1 MPSSNLKLISY
12 SVGPDAEREINEFI
26 DFHSSIFEKICVI
39 RDSVKEKPLNSC
51 KIKAAEHILKEI
63 IAGDTGIFILCDI
76 DTRIFRLRALRKVIR
91 TSDAAFYFRHASPMH
106 LSNLSGFMVF
116 NVSEANAESIKT
128 FIRGWIHTYET
139 KSVDWY
145 SDQSS
150 LILSIY
156 NCEIKREFT
165 YVDLSKYKSRLSF
178 NWSTTPYIFV
188 DAATHKG
195 KDKYFIFS
203 APYSLRWP
211 ALVIDQIMIIFN
223 TMRRIWRLVVRLSNF

>member
-1 MPSSNLKLISY
+1 MLSSNIKLISY
-12 SVGPDAEREINEFI
+12 SVGPDAEREIKKFI
-26 DFHSSIFEKICVI
+26 DFHSSIFDKICDI
-39 RDSVKEKPLNSC
+39 RDSVGEKPLNSC
-51 KIKAAEHILKEI
+51 KIKAVEHILNEI
-63 IAGDTGIFILCDI
+63 NLGNTGIYILCDI
-76 DTRIFRLRALRKVIR
+76 DTRILRLRALHKVIR

-116 NVSEANAESIKT
+116 NVSEENAEYIKT

-139 KSVDWY
+139 KSTDWY
-145 SDQSS
+145 SDQRS

-156 NCEIKREFT
+156 NCEINKEFT

-178 NWSTTPYIFV
+178 NWSTTPFIFV
-188 DAATHKG
+188 DAVTHKG

-223 TMRRIWRLVVRLSNF
+223 TMRRIWDDVVRLSNF